1 MRNKHLKLKT
11 FLFDIDLSTVYLIPD
26 LGPCFK
32 TKAWDY
38 FIPIYGNYEAIE
50 YVIDEEVILNDDNTK
65 EEEMKFYRQ
74 ELLKQVNKINS
85 KIAVVE
91 FRVLKEDLEK
101 YGLN

>member
-38 FIPIYGNYEAIE
+38 YIPIYGNYEAIE
-50 YVIDEEVILNDDNTK
+50 YVIDEEVILNDENTNEK
-65 EEEMKFYRQ
+65 EMNFYRK

-91 FRVLKEDLEK
+91 FRINEKDLEK
-101 YGLN
+101 YNLK